1 VASSRDQSRLG
12 DIERELTRFVRRLR
26 ATSTSMAAD
35 VHPEV
40 ELLTAVALLM
50 RTVRTFSHLRSQ
62 QLGPPGATLG
72 VLTGAA
78 GTAAPEEHAFPAEP
92 PQAVARLRR
101 GADRALS

>member
-1 VASSRDQSRLG
+1 
-12 DIERELTRFVRRLR
+12 
-26 ATSTSMAAD
+26 MAAD

-78 GTAAPEEHAFPAEP
+78 GTAAPGEHAS
-92 PQAVARLRR
+92 RLSRH
-101 GADRALS
+101 GLSRDCAGVLTER